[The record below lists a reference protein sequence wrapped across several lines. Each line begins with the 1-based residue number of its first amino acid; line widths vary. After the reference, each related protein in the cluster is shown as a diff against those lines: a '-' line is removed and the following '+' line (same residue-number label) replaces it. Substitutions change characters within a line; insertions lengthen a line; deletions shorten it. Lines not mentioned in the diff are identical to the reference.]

1 MALNGY
7 LLKFGED
14 IFPLRFV
21 YKESYRITPNRRQ
34 DLDSTRNANGK
45 MTRTVLDHMPT
56 TISFQTKPM
65 YNDDLE
71 KMMAFIRDHYIV
83 DKERKVRL
91 EFYCPD
97 SNSYKTGDFYIPDI
111 EYPIIKVELEQNRI
125 LYNGFTLEFIEY

>member
-1 MALNGY
+1 MALKGY
-7 LLKFGED
+7 LLKVGGE

-21 YKESYRITPNRRQ
+21 FKESYRITPNRRQ
-34 DLDSTRNANGK
+34 DLDSTRNANGQ
-45 MTRTVLDHMPT
+45 MTRNVLDHMPS

-65 YNDDLE
+65 YNTELE
-71 KMMAFIRDHYIV
+71 EMMSFIRDRYTNA
-83 DKERKVRL
+83 KERKVEL

-97 SNSYKTGDFYIPDI
+97 TNSYKSGYFYIPDI

>member
-34 DLDSTRNANGK
+34 DLDSNRNANGK

-97 SNSYKTGDFYIPDI
+97 TNSYKTGDFYIPDI

>member
-1 MALNGY
+1 MALKGY
-7 LLKFGED
+7 LLKVGGE

-21 YKESYRITPNRRQ
+21 FKESYRITPNRRQ

-45 MTRTVLDHMPT
+45 MTRNVLDHMPS

-65 YNDDLE
+65 YNDELE
-71 KMMAFIRDHYIV
+71 KMMSFIRDKYEN
-83 DKERKVRL
+83 DKERKVEL

-97 SNSYKTGDFYIPDI
+97 TNSYKTGDFYIPDI